1 MQDPTKL
8 IAEAYAR
15 QVLLEQWAMTK
26 IEPIVEAIS
35 EYEEEND
42 TELTEEEIKF
52 VVQSFLSESYEYQ

>member
-26 IEPIVEAIS
+26 VEYIVEAIS
-35 EYEEEND
+35 EYEN
-42 TELTEEEIKF
+42 LMHY
-52 VVQSFLSESYEYQ
+52 ESTTDM